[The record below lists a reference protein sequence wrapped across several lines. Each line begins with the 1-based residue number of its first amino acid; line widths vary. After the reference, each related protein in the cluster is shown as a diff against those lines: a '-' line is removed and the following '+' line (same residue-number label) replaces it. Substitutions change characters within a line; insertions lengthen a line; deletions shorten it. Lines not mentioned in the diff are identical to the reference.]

1 MKSFVLISRVRPP
14 KLEDGSS
21 SVGNCPGDVA
31 NGPDDSARVFLYPC
45 RDHTNTHI
53 HTHVCAFNVYAAL
66 ATSSSFSPRNP
77 VGLIL
82 KILFDVD
89 KSGHIGVKV
98 FARVSYLSRRN
109 DAYSFSLQYRECVLF
124 CKCSANA
131 FFILSLFTFI
141 IIFFRKIV
149 LWLS

>member
-31 NGPDDSARVFLYPC
+31 NGSRRFCPTLLVSLRNHTHTCTHARM
-45 RDHTNTHI
+45 HTRTHARTHI
-53 HTHVCAFNVYAAL
+53 HVCFQCLRL

-77 VGLIL
+77 VGLIF

-98 FARVSYLSRRN
+98 FARVPYLSRRN
-109 DAYSFSLQYRECVLF
+109 DEYSFSLKYREHVF
-124 CKCSANA
+124 CKRVRPMR
-131 FFILSLFTFI
+131 FFIL
-141 IIFFRKIV
+141 
-149 LWLS
+149 